1 MELRG
6 TTRVFCR
13 IRPLRVVGGRSPT
26 AASYSAVSL
35 VDEVARNSVLVQLKA
50 DSRDGQQRFDFDRVF
65 HPQSTQVRRHA
76 AAVAAR

>member
-35 VDEVARNSVLVQLKA
+35 VDEVARNSVLE
-50 DSRDGQQRFDFDRVF
+50 QRFDFDRVF